1 MAAPH
6 SDAREVASVND
17 GGRHGVTGDPSDER
31 AMRAFI
37 DNLLGARVALT
48 RLEQEEG
55 ERAGE
60 KRVLEEPQGTEA
72 DSSTSRVIHKF
83 VRHLRS
89 PRVVLRR
96 LEDMVM
102 IPGAG
107 PRGRAPG
114 RRQDPR
120 PHASEGRATR
130 TEEGSSPDPEVTGSR
145 GSKEADRT

>member
-1 MAAPH
+1 MAAAH
-6 SDAREVASVND
+6 SDAREVASVTD
-17 GGRHGVTGDPSDER
+17 GGRQEVTGNPSDER

-37 DNLLGARVALT
+37 DNLLGARVVLT

-72 DSSTSRVIHKF
+72 DSSTSRVIRKF
-83 VRHLRS
+83 ERHLRS

-114 RRQDPR
+114 RQDPR

-130 TEEGSSPDPEVTGSR
+130 PEEGSSPDPEVTGTR
-145 GSKEADRT
+145 GSKEADRA